1 MDQNRNSELVLHIYN
16 QLTFFFT
23 MVLKQFSDKINL
35 FNNDAGTIKCVCML
49 SHLVMSDPL

>member
-1 MDQNRNSELVLHIYN
+1 
-16 QLTFFFT
+16 

-49 SHLVMSDPL
+49 SHLVMSDSLWPCEL